1 MSQVRCNEDVILFF
15 LFGAQRSLV
24 NSDLNDLLAPVTDA
38 TYSRSG
44 PVAKC
49 HPGTREDV
57 IAQIKQWV
65 EGSDHPICWLNGPA
79 GAGKSAISQTIAE
92 WYAAKNRLA
101 GNFFF
106 LRGAGDRS
114 IIARLIPT
122 LAHQLCISAPATKP
136 LIRKVLKS
144 EPGIT
149 RQSLRRQFNQLII
162 GPILAAKASIF
173 AALTRKK
180 TMVIVIDALDECD
193 DKDLMAEFIEIIIDA
208 FREHH
213 RLPFRIFITSR
224 VEEHVRRKLETSA
237 ARSVIHYLALHTFD
251 ARIDILTFFQS
262 CFSIIYEEN
271 RPLMRNIS
279 LPWPSKSDLDTLVK
293 NSNGL
298 FIFAVTLIDF
308 INKGSGLPQEKLRN
322 ALMTDPDLDN
332 LYAQVLSAAP
342 RDHNFERVIGTIM
355 LLRSSLSITFLAHLL
370 RLRTE
375 EIVHALLGIQSILM
389 IPGNDNEPIRLFHT
403 SLRDFLV
410 SQPRSRDF
418 FIDPP
423 TRHLYI
429 ATDCLM
435 VIMTQPENG
444 IFYGRRQMYACLNW
458 CDHFCR
464 GVTEGREDTLFH
476 SLPGAS
482 LMSCLVDFVLQP
494 LDFWVN
500 TVILEGD
507 TQQVLNDL
515 HLVSLRL
522 EVSSVFLSVP
532 GHGNDLIT
540 FVLASTKL
548 PTRSITSLKRY

>member
-1 MSQVRCNEDVILFF
+1 VSRCH
-15 LFGAQRSLV
+15 R
-24 NSDLNDLLAPVTDA
+24 
-38 TYSRSG
+38 
-44 PVAKC
+44 
-49 HPGTREDV
+49 GTREDV

-65 EGSDHPICWLNGPA
+65 EEGDHPICWLNGPA
-79 GAGKSAISQTIAE
+79 GSGKSAISQTIAE
-92 WYAAKNRLA
+92 WYAARNRLA

-114 IIARLIPT
+114 IITRLIPT
-122 LAHQLCISAPATKP
+122 LAHQLCISVPATKP
-136 LIRKVLKS
+136 LIRKVLNS

-149 RQSLRRQFNQLII
+149 RQSLRRQFNQLIV
-162 GPILAAKASIF
+162 GPILAAKASVF

-208 FREHH
+208 FQEHH

-251 ARIDILTFFQS
+251 ASIDILTFFQS
-262 CFSIIYEEN
+262 RFSIIYEEK

-298 FIFAVTLIDF
+298 FVFAVTLIDF
-308 INKGSGLPQEKLRN
+308 IDKGSGLPQDKLRK
-322 ALMTDPDLDN
+322 ALMADPDLDN
-332 LYAQVLSAAP
+332 LYTQVLSDAP
-342 RDHNFERVIGTIM
+342 RDDNFERVIGTIM

-370 RLRTE
+370 WLRTE

-410 SQPRSRDF
+410 SQPRSQDF
-418 FIDPP
+418 FVDPP

-429 ATDCLM
+429 ATDCLTVM
-435 VIMTQPENG
+435 MTQPENG
-444 IFYGRRQMYACLNW
+444 IFYGGRQMYACLNW
-458 CDHFCR
+458 CHHFCR
-464 GVTEGREDTLFH
+464 GVTEGRGDDLFH

-482 LMSCLVDFVLQP
+482 LMSCLVDFVSQS

-500 TVILEGD
+500 TMILEGA
-507 TQQVLNDL
+507 TPRVLNDML
-515 HLVSLRL
+515 LVLLRL

-532 GHGNDLIT
+532 GHGNCLIT
-540 FVLASTKL
+540 FILASTKL